1 MTLILHAGAREVTFA
16 ELSAVPTPE
25 PTATHLPVPHH
36 QLVELARYALGFYK
50 HEIVDKHH
58 AVMPDGA
65 RYFGVMTLRSPHG
78 DYSDVVGLRN
88 SHDKSFP
95 IGIAFGSRVFV
106 CDNTAFVGDHVIR
119 RKHTAKAK
127 RDLPGLLGEI
137 IAPLQDGR
145 VAQHEKMLR
154 YQNTNITD
162 AIADHAVL
170 EMYRAGVIN
179 LQRIDDVL
187 NEWSEPTHD
196 YGAKTAWR
204 LFNAVTFV
212 LAGRVVERPKLTSDL
227 HLIMDRTCGLV
238 RRH

>member
-50 HEIVDKHH
+50 HEIVDEHH

-154 YQNTNITD
+154 YQNTTINRRDRRPRGTGNVPRWRD
-162 AIADHAVL
+162 QPAADRR
-170 EMYRAGVIN
+170 RAE
-179 LQRIDDVL
+179 R
-187 NEWSEPTHD
+187 
-196 YGAKTAWR
+196 
-204 LFNAVTFV
+204 
-212 LAGRVVERPKLTSDL
+212 VERADPRLRGE
-227 HLIMDRTCGLV
+227 DRLAAV
-238 RRH
+238 QRRDFRPGRQGGRAAEIDQ

>member
-1 MTLILHAGAREVTFA
+1 
-16 ELSAVPTPE
+16 
-25 PTATHLPVPHH
+25 
-36 QLVELARYALGFYK
+36 
-50 HEIVDKHH
+50 
-58 AVMPDGA
+58 
-65 RYFGVMTLRSPHG
+65 
-78 DYSDVVGLRN
+78 
-88 SHDKSFP
+88 
-95 IGIAFGSRVFV
+95 
-106 CDNTAFVGDHVIR
+106 
-119 RKHTAKAK
+119 
-127 RDLPGLLGEI
+127 
-137 IAPLQDGR
+137 
-145 VAQHEKMLR
+145 MLR

-187 NEWSEPTHD
+187 NEWGEPTHD